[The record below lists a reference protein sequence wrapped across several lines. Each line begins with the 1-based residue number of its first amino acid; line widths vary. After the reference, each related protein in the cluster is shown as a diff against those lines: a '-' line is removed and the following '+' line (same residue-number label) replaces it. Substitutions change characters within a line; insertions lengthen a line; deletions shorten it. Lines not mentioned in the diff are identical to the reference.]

1 MVADGL
7 FGFLDRKHAQAS
19 EIPIYAYHF
28 DQKSTLDGLYTGL
41 AHHAIDIGYVFL
53 NMKEQMTDG
62 QRRIASKVAGDF
74 LDFAYGREPWE
85 QYNKRSRWMRYGP
98 DDTCAMISE
107 EEAEPVRKYSR
118 MNAIVNA
125 GIFENWVAAM
135 DDLANRTTHMLVIH
149 DSMLES
155 MEKRF
160 RQPVTYIEVIAVD
173 PALQGKGVGSMV
185 VQEIL
190 ALAPARVPVVL
201 ESTSRRSVPFY
212 QRFGFKEIGSAVLT
226 PQRAMS
232 APDECTLWF
241 MAKD

>member
-1 MVADGL
+1 MSAPKSDFEFFELCPGSPPDLIIAAARTICDAFSNDPLITWLRPDRNGWCSTDPKVLTWQVRRVRQNMVDG
-7 FGFLDRKHAQAS
+7 R
-19 EIPIYAYHF
+19 
-28 DQKSTLDGLYTGL
+28 
-41 AHHAIDIGYVFL
+41 VFAL
-53 NMKEQMTDG
+53 RN
-62 QRRIASKVAGDF
+62 
-74 LDFAYGREPWE
+74 
-85 QYNKRSRWMRYGP
+85 RS
-98 DDTCAMISE
+98 
-107 EEAEPVRKYSR
+107 EEAEKGKPLVLAAVAFVMEPFTFKHWLLRLVPRFRLWVSNITKPVHDGS
-118 MNAIVNA
+118 
-125 GIFENWVAAM
+125 
-135 DDLANRTTHMLVIH
+135 DDERTTHMLVIH